1 MANEVTLSE
10 LKARLS
16 TDQLK
21 AAELTV
27 ANDYAGKQK
36 KSYEDLAAEI
46 GISAR
51 TLYNYRQEPN
61 FIKYCAWLSET
72 KLDAFRATADSQLL
86 KLIEG
91 TSNNGLAS
99 IKALE
104 LFYKLNGR
112 LIERREVVQAE
123 EGSGVKRMS
132 DDELQRGLDELNDM
146 LN

>member
-1 MANEVTLSE
+1 MAEITLSE

-16 TDQLK
+16 ADQLK
-21 AAELTV
+21 AAELLV
-27 ANDYAGKQK
+27 SNDYAGKAK
-36 KSYEDLAAEI
+36 KSYESLADEL
-46 GISAR
+46 GMSVR
-51 TLYNYRQEPN
+51 TLYNWRQEPD
-61 FIKYCAWLSET
+61 FIRYCAWISET
-72 KLDAFRATADSQLL
+72 KLDAFRATADAQLI

-91 TSNNGLAS
+91 SSNNGLAS

-112 LIERREVVQAE
+112 LIDRREVVQTE
-123 EGSGVKRMS
+123 ESSRTKRIS

>member
-1 MANEVTLSE
+1 M
-10 LKARLS
+10 
-16 TDQLK
+16 
-21 AAELTV
+21 
-27 ANDYAGKQK
+27 
-36 KSYEDLAAEI
+36 
-46 GISAR
+46 R
-51 TLYNYRQEPN
+51 TLYNWRKEPD
-61 FIKYCAWLSET
+61 FIRYCAWISET
-72 KLDAFRATADSQLL
+72 KLDTFRATADAQLI

-112 LIERREVVQAE
+112 LIDRREVVQTE
-123 EGSGVKRMS
+123 ESRGAKRIS

>member
-1 MANEVTLSE
+1 MAEITLSE

-16 TDQLK
+16 AEQLP
-21 AAELTV
+21 AAELLV
-27 ANDYAGKQK
+27 SNDYAGKAK
-36 KSYEDLAAEI
+36 KSYELLADELCM
-46 GISAR
+46 SVR
-51 TLYNYRQEPN
+51 TLYNWRQEHD
-61 FIKYCAWLSET
+61 FIRYCAWISET
-72 KLDAFRATADSQLL
+72 KLDAFRATADAQLI

-112 LIERREVVQAE
+112 LIDRREVVQTE
-123 EGSGVKRMS
+123 ESRGAKRIS

>member
-1 MANEVTLSE
+1 MAREVTLSE
-10 LKARLS
+10 LRARLS
-16 TDQLK
+16 ADQLK
-21 AAELTV
+21 AAELVV

-36 KSYEDLAAEI
+36 RTYEDVADEL
-46 GISAR
+46 GITVRA
-51 TLYNYRQEPN
+51 LYNWRQEPD

-112 LIERREVVQAE
+112 LIDRREVVQAE
-123 EGSGVKRMS
+123 ESSGTKRIS

>member
-1 MANEVTLSE
+1 MANEITLTE

-16 TDQLK
+16 AEQLQ
-21 AAELTV
+21 AAELLV
-27 ANDYAGKQK
+27 SNDYAGKAK
-36 KSYEDLAAEI
+36 KSYEEI
-46 GISAR
+46 SDELGMSVR
-51 TLYNYRQEPN
+51 TLYNWRQEPD
-61 FIKYCAWLSET
+61 FIRYCAWISET
-72 KLDAFRATADSQLL
+72 KLDAFRATADAQLI

-112 LIERREVVQAE
+112 LIDRREVVQTE
-123 EGSGVKRMS
+123 EGRGAKRIS